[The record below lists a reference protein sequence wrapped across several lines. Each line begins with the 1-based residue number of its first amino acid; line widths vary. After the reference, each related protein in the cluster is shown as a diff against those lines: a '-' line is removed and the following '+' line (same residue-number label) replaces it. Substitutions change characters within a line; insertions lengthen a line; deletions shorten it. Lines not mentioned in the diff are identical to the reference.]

1 MLIIL
6 YIMFINI
13 NKSIFGKGLKMLKNC
28 MKELR
33 ARHGFSQT
41 ELAKRVG
48 VTRQT
53 IGFIEK
59 GEFSPSIALSL
70 RLAKHL
76 QLRVDELFWLE
87 GENIDE

>member
-1 MLIIL
+1 MLR
-6 YIMFINI
+6 NRVR
-13 NKSIFGKGLKMLKNC
+13 
-28 MKELR
+28 ELR
-33 ARHGFSQT
+33 ARHEFSQT

-59 GEFSPSIALSL
+59 GDFSPSIALSL

-76 QLRVDELFWLE
+76 QVKIDELFWLE
-87 GENIDE
+87 EEDFDE

>member
-1 MLIIL
+1 MLRNRVRE
-6 YIMFINI
+6 F
-13 NKSIFGKGLKMLKNC
+13 
-28 MKELR
+28 R
-33 ARHGFSQT
+33 ARHEFSQT

-59 GEFSPSIALSL
+59 GDFSPSIALSL

-76 QLRVDELFWLE
+76 QVNISELFWLE
-87 GENIDE
+87 EEDFDE